1 MGCIPDLKV
10 SCLLEN
16 HAQHGRTKH
25 MNTTETAERSLQVLH
40 LEDDLIDAQLIR
52 EELEEHKIP
61 CAVTVI
67 SSPNE
72 FATTLREREIDLV
85 LSDSSVPGFD
95 TLLALKIVRE
105 QHPQVPFVFISDNS
119 SPKLRSE
126 AFRLGAADF
135 ISKREL
141 AKLPGIITSLFFGNG
156 AIPAGSTPPEIGV
169 PVIVQ
174 CEEYRCLGFFG
185 ADGKWRDFCSSLEL
199 PRVLSWSDV

>member
-1 MGCIPDLKV
+1 MGCRPDLKV
-10 SCLLEN
+10 SAVLE
-16 HAQHGRTKH
+16 HRAYHGRTEH
-25 MNTTETAERSLQVLH
+25 MNTTETAKRSLQVLH

-52 EELEEHKIP
+52 EELEGHQIP
-61 CAVTVI
+61 CTVTLI

-72 FATTLREREIDLV
+72 FAATLREREIDLV

-105 QHPQVPFVFISDNS
+105 QRPQVPFVFISDNS

-126 AFRLGAADF
+126 AFRLGATDF

-141 AKLPGIITSLFFGNG
+141 VKLPHILATLFFANG
-156 AIPAGSTPPEIGV
+156 AIPVGSTPPEIGV

-185 ADGKWRDFCSSLEL
+185 ADGKWRDFCTSVEL